1 MDFYQIRNH
10 TMKSGQIVIAPDF
23 IVGRS
28 KDLMIRGGG
37 FYAIWDEQAGLW
49 STDELVLQNIVDA
62 DIFTRVTKLEEEGK
76 TPSFKTLSSF
86 RSQMWSEFRR
96 YVASLPDS
104 FVTLDSKITFA
115 NTPPRREDYSS
126 KRLPYALEDGPIKAY
141 DKLVGTLYNREER
154 EKLEWAIGSV
164 LCGDS
169 VDIQKFIVLYG
180 DPGTGKGTFLNI
192 LEKLFEGYWAAF
204 DAKAATDASNTFSS
218 DVFKTNCLVAIQHD
232 GDLSKIRDNTKLS
245 LIVSHEEMVINEKY
259 KTPYSGRAIAFI
271 FIGSNQTVRITDSMS
286 GLIRRLIDVRPSGRL
301 VPPGQYHALVS
312 QIGFEL
318 GAIAHHCVGVYRGL
332 GKYYYETYKP
342 VDMIV
347 RTDIFYNY
355 LLANYDLFRDQDGTT
370 LKQAWTL
377 YKEYCEESGIEFR
390 LQMHKF
396 RDELRNYFETFSE
409 KVRVEGVETRSWFA
423 GFRNEKLGAG
433 PTPMKSPPALVMEAT
448 DSILDEM
455 LGNYPAQYANEEGT
469 PVQRWS
475 DVKTTLNDL
484 DTSKLHY
491 VKPGSHHIV
500 IDFDIR
506 DSDGQKSLEL
516 NTEAASQFPPTYA
529 ELSQGGAGI
538 HLHYFWEGDTS
549 ELSHIYG
556 PGVEVKTFTG
566 DASLRRRLTR
576 CNSIFVA
583 SLSSGLPIKERRVIE
598 SSTMQSERSIR
609 NLVVRTLGK
618 EFHAGTKPSIDF
630 ITKILDDAYKSG
642 IPYDLTDMRNR
653 ILSFANNSTNH
664 PEYCIKAVMAM
675 KFKSEEEAESVQ
687 APEDRLLGFFDVEV
701 FSNLFVVC
709 WKVQGTPESA
719 VVKMINPSPSAIEE
733 LVKMPLVGFNNRRYD
748 NHILYARIMGY
759 NELELY
765 KLSKKLISGEKNAF
779 FGDAYGLSAADIF
792 DFSSV
797 KASLKK
803 FQIDLGLHH
812 RELGLDW
819 DKPVDPK
826 LWDRVAEYCA
836 NDVVTEEAV
845 FNDRIQDYVARQIL
859 AALSGLTVN
868 DTTQKHTARIV
879 FGRDKHPQDKFV
891 YTDLSETFPGYKYD
905 MGVSTYKEE
914 VVGEGGYVY
923 AEPGMYR
930 DVAVLD
936 IASMH
941 PTSIELLNLFGP
953 YTKTY
958 SDLKKARIAIKRKDY
973 EAAGKLL
980 DGRLLPFLDDNNEAV
995 ALSYALKIVLNI
1007 VYGLTSAVFDNPF
1020 RDIRNKDNIVAKRGA
1035 LFMIDLKEAVQARG
1049 FQVVHIK
1056 TDSIK
1061 IPDATP
1067 DIIEFVRKFG
1077 EDYGYDFEHEVTYQK
1092 FCLVNDAV
1100 YIAKTMFGEWTATR
1114 AQFAHPFVYKTL
1126 FSKEPLVFNDYT
1138 ETRIVTKG
1146 ALYLDNGDGDPCF
1159 IGRAGSFV
1167 PVIAGTGGG
1176 TLLRGRDGVY
1186 HSATAS
1192 KGYEWRESEVVR
1204 ELGLEA
1210 DIDMRYFRK
1219 LVDDAI
1225 KNISKFGDVEWLTS

>member
-28 KDLMIRGGG
+28 KDLMIRGGT

-62 DIFTRVTKLEEEGK
+62 DIFTRVTKLEEQGK

-86 RSQMWSEFRR
+86 NSQMWSEFRR
-96 YVASLPDS
+96 YVSSLPDS

-115 NTPPRREDYSS
+115 NTTPRREDYSS
-126 KRLPYALEDGPIKAY
+126 KRLPYSLGEGPIKAY
-141 DKLVGTLYNREER
+141 DKLVGTLYNPEER
-154 EKLEWAIGSV
+154 EKLEWAIGSI

-180 DPGTGKGTFLNI
+180 DPGTGKSTFLNI
-192 LEKLFEGYWAAF
+192 LEKLFEGYWIAF
-204 DAKAATDASNTFSS
+204 DAKAITDSTNTFSS
-218 DVFKTNCLVAIQHD
+218 GIFNSNCLVAIQHD
-232 GDLSKIRDNTKLS
+232 GDLSRIKDNTRLS
-245 LIVSHEEMVINEKY
+245 LIVSHETIVINEKFRS
-259 KTPYSGRAIAFI
+259 PYPGRANAFI

-286 GLIRRLIDVRPSGRL
+286 GLIRRLIDVRPSGRK
-301 VPPGQYHALVS
+301 VPPEHYHALVS

-318 GAIAHHCVGVYRGL
+318 GAIAHHCVGVYRRF

-347 RTDIFYNY
+347 RTDIFYNF
-355 LLANYDLFRDQDGTT
+355 LLANYDLFKDQDGTT

-377 YKEYCEESGIEFR
+377 YKEYCDEAGIEFR

-396 RDELRNYFETFSE
+396 RDELRNYFEAFFE
-409 KVRVEGVETRSWFA
+409 KTRVSGVETRSWFS
-423 GFRNEKLGAG
+423 GFRTEKLGAG
-433 PTPMKSPPALVMEAT
+433 PTPMRSPPALVMEST
-448 DSILDEM
+448 ESIIDEI
-455 LGNYPAQYANEEGT
+455 LSDYPAQYANEEGT
-469 PVQRWS
+469 PVLRWS
-475 DVKTTLNDL
+475 NVRTQLKDL

-491 VKPGSHHIV
+491 VKLGPQHIV

-506 DSDGQKSLEL
+506 DGSGEKSLEL
-516 NTEAASQFPPTYA
+516 NTEAASKFPPTYA

-549 ELSHIYG
+549 ELSHVYG
-556 PGVEVKTFTG
+556 PGIEVKTFTG

-576 CNSIFVA
+576 CYNLPTASI
-583 SLSSGLPIKERRVIE
+583 SSGLPVKERRVIE
-598 SSTMQSERSIR
+598 SSTMQNERSIR

-653 ILSFANNSTNH
+653 ILAFANNSTNH

-675 KFKSEEEAESVQ
+675 KFKSEEEPAQVQ
-687 APEDRLLGFFDVEV
+687 NPENRPLGFFDVEV

-709 WKVQGTPESA
+709 WKIQDTPESA
-719 VVKMINPSPSAIEE
+719 VVKLINPPPSVIEE
-733 LVKMPLVGFNNRRYD
+733 LVRMPLVGFNNRRYD

-759 NELELY
+759 SELDLY
-765 KLSKKLISGEKNAF
+765 KLSVKLIASEKTAF
-779 FGDAYGLSAADIF
+779 FGDAYGLSYADVF

-812 RELGLDW
+812 RELGLPFDQ
-819 DKPVDPK
+819 PVPPE
-826 LWDRVAEYCA
+826 LWERVADYCA
-836 NDVVTEEAV
+836 NDVVTTEQV
-845 FNDRIQDYVARQIL
+845 FNARKQDYVARQIL

-868 DTTQKHTARIV
+868 DTTQKHTARII
-879 FGRDKHPQDKFV
+879 FGNDKHPQEKFV
-891 YTDLSETFPGYKYD
+891 YTDLSGMFPGYKYEA
-905 MGVSTYKEE
+905 GVSTYKDE

-923 AEPGMYR
+923 AEPGMYTN
-930 DVAVLD
+930 VAVLD

-953 YTKTY
+953 YTETY
-958 SDLKKARIAIKRKDY
+958 SDLKKARIAIKRGEFDV
-973 EAAGKLL
+973 AGKLL

-995 ALSYALKIVLNI
+995 ALSYALKIILNI
-1007 VYGLTSAVFDNPF
+1007 VYGLTSAVFENPF

-1067 DIIEFVRKFG
+1067 DIIEFVRNFG

-1100 YIAKTMFGEWTATR
+1100 YIAKTMFGEWTATG

-1146 ALYLDNGDGDPCF
+1146 ALYLDHEDGDPQF
-1159 IGRAGSFV
+1159 IGRAGSFI
-1167 PVIAGTGGG
+1167 PVLAGTGGG
-1176 TLLRGRDGVY
+1176 SLVRGRDGIF
-1186 HSATAS
+1186 HSATGA
-1192 KGYEWRESEVVR
+1192 KGWYWRESEVVR
-1204 ELGLEA
+1204 ELGLEG
-1210 DIDMRYFRK
+1210 DIDMGYFRK
-1219 LVDDAI
+1219 LVDAAV

>member
-1 MDFYQIRNH
+1 MDFYQIKNH

-28 KDLMIRGGG
+28 RDLMIRGGT

-62 DIFTRVTKLEEEGK
+62 DVYARVTKLEEMGK

-86 RSQMWSEFRR
+86 NSQMWSEFRR
-96 YVASLPDS
+96 YVSSLPDS

-126 KRLPYALEDGPIKAY
+126 KRLPYSLEEGPIKAY
-141 DKLVGTLYNREER
+141 DKLVGTHFDPEER
-154 EKLEWAIGSV
+154 EKLEWAIGSI

-169 VDIQKFIVLYG
+169 TDIQKFIVMYG
-180 DPGTGKGTFLNI
+180 DPGTGKSTFLNI
-192 LEKLFEGYWAAF
+192 LEKLFEGYWIAF
-204 DAKAATDASNTFSS
+204 DAKAITDSTNTFSS
-218 DVFKTNCLVAIQHD
+218 GIFNSNCLVAIQHD
-232 GDLSKIRDNTKLS
+232 GDLSRIKDNTRLS
-245 LIVSHEEMVINEKY
+245 LIVSHETIVINEKFRS
-259 KTPYSGRAIAFI
+259 PYPGRANAFI

-286 GLIRRLIDVRPSGRL
+286 GLIRRLIDVRPSGRK
-301 VPPGQYHALVS
+301 VPPEQYHALVS

-318 GAIAHHCVGVYRGL
+318 GAIAHHCVSVYRKF

-347 RTDIFYNY
+347 RTDIFYNF

-370 LKQAWTL
+370 LKQAWNL
-377 YKEYCEESGIEFR
+377 YKEYCDEAGIEFR

-396 RDELRNYFETFSE
+396 RDELRNYFETFSS

-423 GFRNEKLGAG
+423 GFRTEKLGAG
-433 PTPMKSPPALVMEAT
+433 PAPVKPPPSLVMEST
-448 DSILDEM
+448 ESVIDEILSD
-455 LGNYPAQYANEEGT
+455 YPAQYANEEGT
-469 PVQRWS
+469 PVRRWA
-475 DVKTTLNDL
+475 DVTTQLKDL

-491 VKPGSHHIV
+491 VKLGPQHIV

-506 DSDGQKSLEL
+506 DSNGEKSLEL
-516 NTEAASQFPPTYA
+516 NTEAASEFPPTYA
-529 ELSQGGAGI
+529 ELSQGGAGV

-556 PGVEVKTFTG
+556 PGIEIKTFTG

-576 CNSIFVA
+576 CSNLPTASI
-583 SLSSGLPIKERRVIE
+583 SSGLPIKERRVIE
-598 SSTMQSERSIR
+598 SATMQSERSIR

-618 EFHAGTKPSIDF
+618 EFHSGTKPSIDF

-642 IPYDLTDMRNR
+642 IHYDLTDMRPR
-653 ILSFANNSTNH
+653 ILAFANNSSNH
-664 PEYCIKAVMAM
+664 PDYCIKAVMAM
-675 KFKSEEEAESVQ
+675 KFASEEEAEQVPD
-687 APEDRLLGFFDVEV
+687 PEDRLLGFYDVEV
-701 FSNLFVVC
+701 FPNLFVVC
-709 WKVQGTPESA
+709 WKVQDTPESA
-719 VVKMINPSPSAIEE
+719 VVKMINPSPSVIEE
-733 LVKMPLVGFNNRRYD
+733 LVNMPLVGFNNRRYD

-759 NELELY
+759 SELDLY
-765 KLSKKLISGEKNAF
+765 KLSQKLIAGEKTAF
-779 FGDAYGLSAADIF
+779 FGDAYGLSYADVL

-812 RELGLDW
+812 RELGLPFDQ
-819 DKPVDPK
+819 PVDPK
-826 LWDRVAEYCA
+826 LWDKVADYCA
-836 NDVVTEEAV
+836 NDVVTTEQV
-845 FNDRIQDYVARQIL
+845 FNSRKQDYIARQIL
-859 AALSGLTVN
+859 AALSGLSVN
-868 DTTQKHTARIV
+868 DTTQKHTARII
-879 FGRDKHPQDKFV
+879 FGNDKHPQGKFV
-891 YTDLSETFPGYKYD
+891 YTDLSGMFPGYVYD
-905 MGVSTYKEE
+905 YGVSTYKGET
-914 VVGEGGYVY
+914 VGEGGYVY

-953 YTKTY
+953 YTETY

-1007 VYGLTSAVFDNPF
+1007 VYGLTSAVFENPF

-1092 FCLVNDAV
+1092 FCLINDAV
-1100 YIAKTMFGEWTATR
+1100 YIAKTMFGEWTATG

-1138 ETRIVTKG
+1138 ETKVVTKG
-1146 ALYLDNGDGDPCF
+1146 ALYLDNGDGDPQF

-1167 PVIAGTGGG
+1167 PVLAGTGGG
-1176 TLLRGRDGVY
+1176 SLVRGKDGVF
-1186 HSATAS
+1186 HSASGA
-1192 KGYEWRESEVVR
+1192 KGWHWRESEVVR
-1204 ELGLEA
+1204 ELGLEQ
-1210 DIDMRYFRK
+1210 DIDMGYFRK

-1225 KNISKFGDVEWLTS
+1225 KNISKFGDPEWLTS